1 MKISSVQKEA
11 LSKTPLFLTQSEY
24 NLNRI
29 VWTDNHITKD
39 FKRSTIESLIK
50 KGLLEYKKSSNGMD
64 ELNHVILTQTAKELG
79 YKETL

>member
-1 MKISSVQKEA
+1 MNITKVQKEA

-39 FKRSTIESLIK
+39 FRRSTIESLIK
-50 KGLLEYKKSSNGMD
+50 NDLLEYNRSPNGMD
-64 ELNHVILTQTAKELG
+64 EVDHVILTEKAKGLG
-79 YKETL
+79 YVDTL

>member
-50 KGLLEYKKSSNGMD
+50 KGLLEYNRSLNGMD
-64 ELNHVILTQTAKELG
+64 EPDHVILTQTAKELG
-79 YKETL
+79 YEDTL